1 MLYVH
6 VDLCKV
12 NNGGCEH
19 VCTNT
24 QSGVSCSCN
33 DGYLL
38 ANNQNC
44 TGEQLIVYIRRVLL
58 FMYQHTQYNYSC
70 LTL

>member
-1 MLYVH
+1 MP
-6 VDLCKV
+6 CEV

-33 DGYLL
+33 DGYQLV
-38 ANNQNC
+38 NNQNC
-44 TGEQLIVYIRRVLL
+44 RGEQITLTFSNSVLL
-58 FMYQHTQYNYSC
+58 F
-70 LTL
+70 